1 VIFSALIGFT
11 INTMSTSISALVQS
25 AVHDDMRGRVVSLYV
40 LVFRGTPAIGSL
52 LVGISSDFIGL
63 RWVFVI
69 SALIC
74 FLAWLVVLPRRRR
87 IAAAL
92 EVER

>member
-1 VIFSALIGFT
+1 
-11 INTMSTSISALVQS
+11 
-25 AVHDDMRGRVVSLYV
+25 
-40 LVFRGTPAIGSL
+40 